1 MEEVGERGV
10 SEKRTFCSSLPQKC
24 HTLGFYPGPPW
35 SVAGG
40 LALHGA
46 SKLTSISA
54 PCSGMMDRLPTG
66 PLKVAGTTG
75 RSWGGYS
82 NSFPLVWDE
91 GFLFSVPAVFLL
103 FNLNIQLLHHS
114 HIPESGSR
122 LQWQLGPPG
131 TTWKSLHL
139 HFSGCSPFSVQP
151 GTLVSRAG
159 ARFLRVSMGRGCQV
173 LLVGLSK
180 PPQMGYVNT
189 IEFPAPT
196 QPSLSH
202 QCVKCNDLFNSKPIP
217 PAPTWGLVQ
226 ALPPSPLYQLPG
238 S

>member
-1 MEEVGERGV
+1 M
-10 SEKRTFCSSLPQKC
+10 
-24 HTLGFYPGPPW
+24 

-66 PLKVAGTTG
+66 PLKVAGSMG
-75 RSWGGYS
+75 RSRGGNS

-103 FNLNIQLLHHS
+103 FNLNIQLLHSS

-122 LQWQLGPPG
+122 LQWQLEPPG

-139 HFSGCSPFSVQP
+139 HFSGCSQSFLCVAS
-151 GTLVSRAG
+151 TLVSRVG
-159 ARFLRVSMGRGCQV
+159 ARFLRVSIGRGCQV

-180 PPQMGYVNT
+180 SPQMGYVNV
-189 IEFPAPT
+189 IKFPALTHPLCLI
-196 QPSLSH
+196 SALSAMTYLIVNPFHLH
-202 QCVKCNDLFNSKPIP
+202 QIGDLSKHC
-217 PAPTWGLVQ
+217 
-226 ALPPSPLYQLPG
+226 LPPLCTSCLGRKLSLRRKAWG
-238 S
+238 